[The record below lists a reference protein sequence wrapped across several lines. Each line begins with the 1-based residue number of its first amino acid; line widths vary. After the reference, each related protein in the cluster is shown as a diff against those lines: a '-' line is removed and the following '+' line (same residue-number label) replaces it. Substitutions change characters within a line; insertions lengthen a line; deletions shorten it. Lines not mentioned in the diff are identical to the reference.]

1 VGQLERRAEV
11 ISGEFN
17 SQKHHFENISEHVQ
31 GKKSSVCAFMLNSKI
46 NFSVIFRLLFL
57 LSLTG
62 SLICLDSAL
71 SLDSV
76 HVVVL
81 TGLRGPCGPGLDL
94 EVGRDQD

>member
-1 VGQLERRAEV
+1 
-11 ISGEFN
+11 
-17 SQKHHFENISEHVQ
+17 
-31 GKKSSVCAFMLNSKI
+31 MLNSKI

-71 SLDSV
+71 FLDSV

-81 TGLRGPCGPGLDL
+81 IGLRGPCGPGLDL